1 LRNSG
6 NPKSRLAKQIMRYEN
21 PKSKMSSKT
30 LPINMAQSV
39 AFASLAPARKVIAIG
54 ERARGLTMYVTAR
67 AACENRAVRI
77 ICGDN
82 LFDPYAISCFA
93 KRMRVRPEDALRSIR
108 IARAFT
114 AYQLAELVSRLD
126 TAAPQ
131 DLVVISGPCSTFFDD
146 DVPFVDAARLFYR
159 VLWRVVELARGG
171 MTLLLVQEQMPTS
184 ERRAY
189 FLTDLSRASDVA
201 LHFGAVHTFRLEH
214 HGRAEP
220 PRLAAPR
227 HAAMGSSDS

>member
-1 LRNSG
+1 
-6 NPKSRLAKQIMRYEN
+6 
-21 PKSKMSSKT
+21 MSSKT

-39 AFASLAPARKVIAIG
+39 AFASLTPARKVIAIG
-54 ERARGLTMYVTAR
+54 ERARELTMYVTAR

-82 LFDPYAISCFA
+82 LFDPYAISSFA

-126 TAAPQ
+126 SAAPQ

-146 DVPFVDAARLFYR
+146 DVPYVDAARLFYR
-159 VLWRVVELARGG
+159 VLWKIVELARGG
-171 MTLLLVQEQMPTS
+171 MTLLMVQGRMPTS
-184 ERRAY
+184 NRRAY

-201 LHFGAVHTFRLEH
+201 LHFGGVHTFRLEH
-214 HGRAEP
+214 HGRAAL
-220 PRLAAPR
+220 PRLAA
-227 HAAMGSSDS
+227 MGSPDS